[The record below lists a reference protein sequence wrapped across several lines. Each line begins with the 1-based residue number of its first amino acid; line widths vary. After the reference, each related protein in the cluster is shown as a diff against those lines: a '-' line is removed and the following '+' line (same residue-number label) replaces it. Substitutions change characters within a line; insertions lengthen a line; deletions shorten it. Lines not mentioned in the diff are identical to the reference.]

1 MILVWQPDKWNFVCV
16 CVDHCGTLL
25 VSRSSRCWPMTSHDH
40 ICTLGPFG
48 QSGCSDSGHV
58 RSRCGQAYWG
68 ESALSP
74 LWNDYEDQMIKDR
87 YEGLWRHCFFRTKG
101 SKLRMKHGKARRI
114 PVRLRVSESC
124 VSFLCYPGS
133 PCLLRRRT
141 VGIFVGTWA
150 KLLSWWMEVTLQQ
163 PRRNLA
169 SAQKRCGDGW
179 NPLLPYVLGNKH
191 LLTRLTSYLGYL
203 GYDSDSYPWGCC
215 LVWSCSHFI
224 NIEIFDASQG
234 RRVPPDSFQ
243 QVEKLFVTVASC
255 SCCPC
260 SPRGTIGDDWRV
272 WYRLFVLARFLLW
285 ERCSFYPSRHCF
297 STSRYKMTKVED
309 SIRALQ
315 YAWFMKAVF
324 LESEVCAWSPQ
335 PGTIKR
341 TGQAVHSSL
350 ITGMSNTATPVFSL
364 SNWTISW
371 VWLNL
376 RSWNDGEVWGSMGN
390 MMTHLIF
397 T

>member
-124 VSFLCYPGS
+124 VSFCAILALLVCFGGAHWASLLEHGPSYWVGEWRW
-133 PCLLRRRT
+133 PCSSQEETWHQRKND
-141 VGIFVGTWA
+141 VGMG
-150 KLLSWWMEVTLQQ
+150 E
-163 PRRNLA
+163 
-169 SAQKRCGDGW
+169 

-191 LLTRLTSYLGYL
+191 LLTRLTSY
-203 GYDSDSYPWGCC
+203 
-215 LVWSCSHFI
+215 F
-224 NIEIFDASQG
+224 
-234 RRVPPDSFQ
+234 RVP
-243 QVEKLFVTVASC
+243 
-255 SCCPC
+255 
-260 SPRGTIGDDWRV
+260 
-272 WYRLFVLARFLLW
+272 RLWLRLIPMGML
-285 ERCSFYPSRHCF
+285 
-297 STSRYKMTKVED
+297 
-309 SIRALQ
+309 
-315 YAWFMKAVF
+315 
-324 LESEVCAWSPQ
+324 
-335 PGTIKR
+335 
-341 TGQAVHSSL
+341 SSL
-350 ITGMSNTATPVFSL
+350 ILFTFHKYRNFWCFPGSEGATRFFPAS
-364 SNWTISW
+364 
-371 VWLNL
+371 
-376 RSWNDGEVWGSMGN
+376 REVIRYSCQ
-390 MMTHLIF
+390 L
-397 T
+397 